1 MRLALEDLF
10 RARWTD
16 RIHEEWIASLLHKR
30 SDLTRAQLDRVRALM
45 NRHAPEALVTGYE
58 RLIERL
64 SLPDPGDRHVL
75 AAAVT
80 ARAGFIVTFNTRDF
94 PSETLDP
101 LGIAAVNP
109 DAFVARLF
117 AANAAA
123 VVRAAARQ
131 RAALR
136 NPALSAAEFIG
147 RLRHSGLV
155 ITADLLAAHMDTI

>member
-58 RLIERL
+58 RLIKRL

-80 ARAGFIVTFNTRDF
+80 A
-94 PSETLDP
+94 L
-101 LGIAAVNP
+101 
-109 DAFVARLF
+109 
-117 AANAAA
+117 
-123 VVRAAARQ
+123 
-131 RAALR
+131 
-136 NPALSAAEFIG
+136 PAS
-147 RLRHSGLV
+147 S
-155 ITADLLAAHMDTI
+155 